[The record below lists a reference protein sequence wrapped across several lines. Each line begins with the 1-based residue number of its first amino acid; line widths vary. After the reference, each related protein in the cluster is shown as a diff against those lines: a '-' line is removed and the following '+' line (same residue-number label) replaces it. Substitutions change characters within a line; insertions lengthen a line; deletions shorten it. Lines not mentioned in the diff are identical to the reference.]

1 GFPYCPQNV
10 LEYLKTEARSDAK
23 VNFLTFEDCHRL
35 GISLLQ
41 SAPPTQAEPID
52 SNVPPPPSPPAS
64 RKDSVS
70 SYLGSR
76 SSTPRVEPAKPPTPP
91 NYFGRRPL
99 PDSASEQIKE
109 IEQLTKSL
117 STLRVAPVDLPPIV
131 ELKRTQELRLHALE
145 ELHARRSDTRQFLYN
160 QLCKNITR
168 LIGAGQGHLVPP
180 RPLKEFTDK
189 SLIASATKYQKAI
202 FDHLQTLIKPPVE
215 TSQSSSD
222 PTPSTITLDS
232 PVAVDEVDISDNSS
246 QTAPSTVSTSSK
258 RSRRPVQ
265 LSLDTTASVYYIMFR
280 SEATVQP
287 QETIVTSLLVD
298 VVFYI
303 LPDGSLEFHNRK
315 YSPSDFNLG
324 IHMPRRGASA
334 ALDSYL
340 NRFSALIYD
349 EDAVRR
355 SMGSSYVAIAPD
367 IPFKGRQ
374 INILHYL
381 SFTNLYVEDGD
392 GFRILANA
400 SLTSSLVQEPVQ
412 ETVESS
418 INDETPPEGIDD
430 ALSPSIAAES
440 PHIGVV
446 GHPDSPRINESN
458 ADETSTEA
466 LIATP
471 IDHLADRYPSLTP
484 SPAPSINPP
493 VLSETPRRHFLENEL
508 VAFESSSN
516 ATPFQQYYDA
526 TEASL
531 LHESVSSPEADHI
544 VSYQDYVS
552 SPLDPV
558 NTTVNISTVEGT
570 TNSLNIRH
578 TSNTLRDVI
587 SFPLPQHVERQYPTL
602 QTTMA
607 DDAFLSGL
615 FNRGTSS
622 SNPASFGGRGT
633 RPSISRSMP
642 APVSGATS
650 GFRINSLEDPP
661 SPPPATDPAA
671 PIVPPPVPPVA
682 ASAPPSGPG
691 HLPSPLVSSDP
702 LSLELRSLCL
712 LEPLTSLS
720 PLPWDH
726 LITDGYTAKTAQEKV
741 SRLKFSGT
749 SDHEALQFLSEFEAI
764 LTPFVATADFPIRPF
779 SSLDAAYQATWEPS
793 ILKTW
798 KEFAALIRGHFAS
811 TTDDASIQARIDR
824 FTWSPSAM
832 TPSLALAQLQNINA
846 LLPFSA
852 KYNDASLKDRLVK
865 SCLDLP
871 WAATAKATSY
881 HGLAWTDPQL
891 TALDLQPYAYLF
903 GLHTSGSGTTSSNDI
918 QTLAARSD
926 RLEQL
931 VLDMNKSLKSFQRQN
946 RPLPRQNLLS
956 FAVEDVGLTPPT
968 YDMSSTLVDR
978 FVTLTVQ
985 AASKDAAD
993 NGHDGPTDLDVVNF
1007 QAQVEAIRRGDQP
1020 YRSGYPRN
1028 QPQHGNQNYDRP
1040 GPSHGGYSQRP
1051 PYQSRPPQ
1059 WCPFHNENHWSDCPF
1074 NTLTKEDLE
1083 ALLSSKGKKLAP

>member
-1 GFPYCPQNV
+1 MFSSCWKLIVLVLIDLIGLGFV
-10 LEYLKTEARSDAK
+10 L
-23 VNFLTFEDCHRL
+23 
-35 GISLLQ
+35 
-41 SAPPTQAEPID
+41 
-52 SNVPPPPSPPAS
+52 
-64 RKDSVS
+64 
-70 SYLGSR
+70 
-76 SSTPRVEPAKPPTPP
+76 KPP
-91 NYFGRRPL
+91 
-99 PDSASEQIKE
+99 
-109 IEQLTKSL
+109 
-117 STLRVAPVDLPPIV
+117 
-131 ELKRTQELRLHALE
+131 
-145 ELHARRSDTRQFLYN
+145 
-160 QLCKNITR
+160 
-168 LIGAGQGHLVPP
+168 
-180 RPLKEFTDK
+180 
-189 SLIASATKYQKAI
+189 
-202 FDHLQTLIKPPVE
+202 
-215 TSQSSSD
+215 
-222 PTPSTITLDS
+222 
-232 PVAVDEVDISDNSS
+232 
-246 QTAPSTVSTSSK
+246 
-258 RSRRPVQ
+258 
-265 LSLDTTASVYYIMFR
+265 
-280 SEATVQP
+280 VQP
-287 QETIVTSLLVD
+287 QETTVTSLLVD

-374 INILHYL
+374 INILHDL

-392 GFRILANA
+392 GFRILTDA

-412 ETVESS
+412 EPVESS

-471 IDHLADRYPSLTP
+471 IVHLADRYPSLTP

-493 VLSETPRRHFLENEL
+493 VLSETPRRHFLENGEL

-516 ATPFQQYYDA
+516 ATPFQEYYDA

-531 LHESVSSPEADHI
+531 LHESVSSLKLTIFD
-544 VSYQDYVS
+544 
-552 SPLDPV
+552 V
-558 NTTVNISTVEGT
+558 N
-570 TNSLNIRH
+570 
-578 TSNTLRDVI
+578 
-587 SFPLPQHVERQYPTL
+587 SFPLSQYPERHTLTL
-602 QTTMA
+602 QTAMA

-650 GFRINSLEDPP
+650 GFRINSLENPP
-661 SPPPATDPAA
+661 SPPPAADPVA
-671 PIVPPPVPPVA
+671 PIVPPPVPPVV

-691 HLPSPLVSSDP
+691 HLTLTPGVIGSTLAGTTLALPAGTTHVTIPPSLGSFVSTGSA
-702 LSLELRSLCL
+702 SSMSSNSGR
-712 LEPLTSLS
+712 
-720 PLPWDH
+720 
-726 LITDGYTAKTAQEKV
+726 ITDGYTAKTAQEKV

-793 ILKTW
+793 ILKGDAALLAPISRCKTW

-891 TALDLQPYAYLF
+891 TALDLQPYAYSLWTPYF
-903 GLHTSGSGTTSSNDI
+903 WIGTTRP
-918 QTLAARSD
+918 TT
-926 RLEQL
+926 
-931 VLDMNKSLKSFQRQN
+931 F
-946 RPLPRQNLLS
+946 RPL
-956 FAVEDVGLTPPT
+956 
-968 YDMSSTLVDR
+968 
-978 FVTLTVQ
+978 
-985 AASKDAAD
+985 
-993 NGHDGPTDLDVVNF
+993 
-1007 QAQVEAIRRGDQP
+1007 
-1020 YRSGYPRN
+1020 
-1028 QPQHGNQNYDRP
+1028 RP
-1040 GPSHGGYSQRP
+1040 I
-1051 PYQSRPPQ
+1051 
-1059 WCPFHNENHWSDCPF
+1059 
-1074 NTLTKEDLE
+1074 
-1083 ALLSSKGKKLAP
+1083 